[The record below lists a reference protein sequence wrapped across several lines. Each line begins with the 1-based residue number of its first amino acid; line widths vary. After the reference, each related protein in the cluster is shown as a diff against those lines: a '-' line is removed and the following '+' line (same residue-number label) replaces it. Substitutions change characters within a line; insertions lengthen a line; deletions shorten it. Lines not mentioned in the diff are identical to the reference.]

1 MECSALVFC
10 RLGGYIGGS
19 GCRGGAELARGAWEG
34 RAGRL
39 RRLNPDS

>member
-1 MECSALVFC
+1 MELLRAVFC

-39 RRLNPDS
+39 RRLNPGS